1 MERSLSRIPRYC
13 KAKSHPSGCY
23 QCGKRNTIFLAYSGF
38 LIFQAWQILEE
49 TLSISRLSFIL
60 FEFLAGYTHFNCLL
74 AFGKCPT
81 KFERLL
87 GTSSLGVIFSTNII

>member
-1 MERSLSRIPRYC
+1 MEGL
-13 KAKSHPSGCY
+13 
-23 QCGKRNTIFLAYSGF
+23 FLGFQDIVKQNLILLGATMRKKKYHFLGLLGF